1 MHVEDFVIQ
10 ENIISYSWCCYRK
23 IEGIPDNMPLCEAC
37 CEDCINPHIL
47 KEYLKHTSVGE

>member
-47 KEYLKHTSVGE
+47 KEYIKHTSAGE